1 MTEEDEAALFRE
13 AVRGVRRLRGPE
25 RVEKRARP
33 PAPRARFAR
42 AARTELLEA
51 TAPQPLD
58 PAPEPGSFR
67 RPGVGD
73 KALRELRRGRLRVE
87 AQLDLHGLTEAQA
100 VVRLQAFL
108 CASLD
113 RGLRCVRIVHGK
125 GLRSGERGPVLR
137 RAAHEL
143 LQRAAAVKAFVP
155 ARLEAGGSGATDVLI
170 ASSPFRRRRR

>member
-1 MTEEDEAALFRE
+1 MTKEDEAALFRE

-33 PAPRARFAR
+33 PAPRVRLAR
-42 AARTELLEA
+42 AARPELLEA
-51 TAPQPLD
+51 AAPQPGD
-58 PAPEPGSFR
+58 RAQETGSFR
-67 RPGVGD
+67 RAGVSD
-73 KALRELRRGRLRVE
+73 RALRELRRGRLRVE

-100 VVRLQAFL
+100 VARLRAFL

-113 RGLRCVRIVHGK
+113 RDLRCVRIVHGK

-143 LQRAAAVKAFVP
+143 LRRAAAVQGFVP
-155 ARLEAGGSGATDVLI
+155 ARLEAGGSGATDVLL
-170 ASSPFRRRRR
+170 ASSPAPGHRR